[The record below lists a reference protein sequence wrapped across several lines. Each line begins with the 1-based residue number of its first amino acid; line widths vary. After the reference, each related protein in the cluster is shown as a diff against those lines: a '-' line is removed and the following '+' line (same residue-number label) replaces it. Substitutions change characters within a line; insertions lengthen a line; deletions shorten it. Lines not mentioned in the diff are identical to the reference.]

1 MLRWYF
7 HPYYLEHSAEILE
20 YIKGACEISTLYR
33 SSRPLFHR
41 GLVLHT
47 YCRFISMTLPE
58 DFLSLHLGPLS
69 SRRKREGD
77 YVSPSVLCMTWS
89 GRTDDACHL
98 RQQQP
103 AHVVSPLP
111 SALPRKKEGRTTI
124 RPDRRTV
131 GRSDGRTASVSNGSS
146 QSA

>member
-58 DFLSLHLGPLS
+58 DFLSLHLARPLVFS
-69 SRRKREGD
+69 QKERGGICQPLRALHDME
-77 YVSPSVLCMTWS
+77 
-89 GRTDDACHL
+89 RTDGRRVSSPPAAARSRCQSSSFGLAAQKRGANDDTT
-98 RQQQP
+98 RQTN
-103 AHVVSPLP
+103 
-111 SALPRKKEGRTTI
+111 G
-124 RPDRRTV
+124 RTV
-131 GRSDGRTASVSNGSS
+131 GRSDGICV
-146 QSA
+146 